1 MHRKCSEE
9 RKGRLEKLR
18 KGKVF
23 FPFQTYKIYAPRLV
37 GNLGAAGV
45 ITATPPSMTSSR
57 IVQHKVQQLQIRQ
70 YVLQW
75 RLLCS
80 GVGGGWSCINTCCWA
95 RIFTFHFLKRV
106 IKNLIS
112 LFQEMFSSP
121 FAVQWCGVHQYVLL
135 SAAFHLFHFLKII

>member
-57 IVQHKVQQLQIRQ
+57 MVQHRSAAAADPSIRVAVEAVVQWGG
-70 YVLQW
+70 W
-75 RLLCS
+75 RLEL
-80 GVGGGWSCINTCCWA
+80 
-95 RIFTFHFLKRV
+95 
-106 IKNLIS
+106 
-112 LFQEMFSSP
+112 
-121 FAVQWCGVHQYVLL
+121 HQYLLL
-135 SAAFHLFHFLKII
+135 SAAFHFSIP